1 MGGGIMERPRFIESQ
16 IEKAKDMI
24 KSRDMQFSNL
34 YRQVIENKKEIR
46 RCIKLIEEV
55 KNELNKR

>member
-1 MGGGIMERPRFIESQ
+1 MERPRFIESQ

-34 YRQVIENKKEIR
+34 YRQVIENKKEIG
-46 RCIKLIEEV
+46 RCIKLIEEM

>member
-1 MGGGIMERPRFIESQ
+1 MERPRFIESQ

-34 YRQVIENKKEIR
+34 YRQVIENKKNIEKIIELLELNIEIR
-46 RCIKLIEEV
+46 SE
-55 KNELNKR
+55 NELNKR

>member
-1 MGGGIMERPRFIESQ
+1 MEGGIMERPRFIESQ

-34 YRQVIENKKEIR
+34 YRQVIENKKEIG
-46 RCIKLIEEV
+46 RCIKLIEEM
-55 KNELNKR
+55 KQKHFH